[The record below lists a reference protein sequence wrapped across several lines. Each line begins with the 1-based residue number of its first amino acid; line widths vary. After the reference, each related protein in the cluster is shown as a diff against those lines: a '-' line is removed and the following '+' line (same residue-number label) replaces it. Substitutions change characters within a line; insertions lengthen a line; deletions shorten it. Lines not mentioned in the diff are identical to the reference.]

1 MVGCWDIA
9 TRFLYNDLLT
19 FHEFIN
25 IYTIIKKQTNKQKR
39 QKQKQ
44 NPTSN
49 NPTCTLKHEN
59 KAKNILVEM
68 TEMCT

>member
-44 NPTSN
+44 KPHIKQSN
-49 NPTCTLKHEN
+49 MHFKTRK
-59 KAKNILVEM
+59 
-68 TEMCT
+68 